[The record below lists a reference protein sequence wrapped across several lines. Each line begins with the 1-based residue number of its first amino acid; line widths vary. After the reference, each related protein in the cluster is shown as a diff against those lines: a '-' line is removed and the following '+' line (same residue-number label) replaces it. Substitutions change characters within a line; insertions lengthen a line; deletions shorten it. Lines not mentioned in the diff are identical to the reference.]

1 MPILP
6 SDEGMRGLGGPPPLY
21 LAAQAAAWLTF
32 WTAWF
37 SQSDQTLLG
46 QFKLFQC
53 DDARLNYGLILHLL
67 ISQTE
72 HKHSWA
78 LCQ

>member
-1 MPILP
+1 
-6 SDEGMRGLGGPPPLY
+6 
-21 LAAQAAAWLTF
+21 
-32 WTAWF
+32 
-37 SQSDQTLLG
+37 
-46 QFKLFQC
+46 
-53 DDARLNYGLILHLL
+53 LNYGLILHLL